1 MEIKYEYVRKR
12 SEFGR
17 PCSFSDFLAQVT
29 VDIPPDPSLADDFIP
44 QDPVDFAVQEGPVM
58 ALHEVQ
64 GWRLARGVSGTFG
77 LSASP
82 PPCPHGQVNTERV
95 EVAIQ
100 GVNHVEG
107 GWPKHVD
114 YKNSELTTR
123 YREEVE
129 REEIYT
135 RTVQRLGSVR
145 PCPDPPLTPR
155 APQTLSPAVPAADGA
170 LHQAEQHHRH
180 LRGIF

>member
-1 MEIKYEYVRKR
+1 M
-12 SEFGR
+12 
-17 PCSFSDFLAQVT
+17 
-29 VDIPPDPSLADDFIP
+29 
-44 QDPVDFAVQEGPVM
+44 
-58 ALHEVQ
+58 
-64 GWRLARGVSGTFG
+64 
-77 LSASP
+77 
-82 PPCPHGQVNTERV
+82 NTERV

-135 RTVQRLGSVR
+135 KTVQRLGSVR
-145 PCPDPPLTPR
+145 PCPDPPR
-155 APQTLSPAVPAADGA
+155 APQNPPDTQPCCPCS
-170 LHQAEQHHRH
+170 
-180 LRGIF
+180 